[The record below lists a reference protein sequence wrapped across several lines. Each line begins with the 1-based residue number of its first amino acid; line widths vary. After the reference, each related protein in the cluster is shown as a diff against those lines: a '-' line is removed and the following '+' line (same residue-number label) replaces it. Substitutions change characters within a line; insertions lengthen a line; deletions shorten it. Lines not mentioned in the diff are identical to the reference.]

1 MVPWFKIRTH
11 SSHRATVIVS
21 GVTGATPMAVFM
33 SIAATDLSKS
43 GATVPSES
51 AAMERIPS
59 HKSNAAN
66 NKRQY
71 ESSRPLAHSK
81 VMRVEAVNPGRDI
94 SNCPDSSCNVFDMN
108 ITNMAGSTIGVRLPV
123 CQAKATS
130 SEECLF
136 GAHPQ

>member
-1 MVPWFKIRTH
+1 MVPRSKIRTH
-11 SSHRATVIVS
+11 SSHRATLIVS
-21 GVTGATPMAVFM
+21 GVTGDTPMAVLM
-33 SIAATDLSKS
+33 SIAATDLSKP

-81 VMRVEAVNPGRDI
+81 VMRVEAVNPGR
-94 SNCPDSSCNVFDMN
+94 
-108 ITNMAGSTIGVRLPV
+108 RL
-123 CQAKATS
+123 AATGRFYKRRLAARS
-130 SEECLF
+130 VYLVLI
-136 GAHPQ
+136 PNDNRQKQIN